1 MPPRE
6 KSLLEGMP
14 PAYIVSWKRCPP
26 NFIYRA
32 EKKNFQYMQ
41 GKVKFPFNLG
51 VSYIKDEL
59 QYPSIYIIAKTVE
72 PPVQI
77 YSGPVLD

>member
-14 PAYIVSWKRCPP
+14 PAYIVSWKRCPQIL
-26 NFIYRA
+26 FIGL
-32 EKKNFQYMQ
+32 EKFFFQYMQ